1 MLNAPA
7 VSVVAC
13 WEPMDTV
20 APGTRLPTVSTTL
33 PVTVR
38 VAGGFT
44 VRVAREV
51 RLPEVAVSVAVV
63 DEATVAGGV

>member
-1 MLNAPA
+1 
-7 VSVVAC
+7 
-13 WEPMDTV
+13 MDTV